1 MYIYGAY
8 STVYIYTIV
17 FMSMLALTPYLLKNF
32 TLGGYPVDYF
42 LV

>member
-8 STVYIYTIV
+8 STAYIYAV
-17 FMSMLALTPYLLKNF
+17 DFMSTLALTPYLLKNS
-32 TLGGYPVDYF
+32 TLGGYAVDYF

>member
-8 STVYIYTIV
+8 FTAYFYVAD
-17 FMSMLALTPYLLKNF
+17 FMSTLAPHLLKNS
-32 TLGGYPVDYF
+32 TLGSYAIDYF